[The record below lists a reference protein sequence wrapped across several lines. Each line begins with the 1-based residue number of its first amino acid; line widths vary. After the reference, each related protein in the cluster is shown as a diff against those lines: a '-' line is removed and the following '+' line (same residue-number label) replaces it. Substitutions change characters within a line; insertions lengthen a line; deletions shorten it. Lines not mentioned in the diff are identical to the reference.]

1 MTYIYKSATYF
12 CAAVLIQLWKFF
24 LLEES
29 FFSEC
34 AVTHTHVHTTT
45 INTEMTH
52 TDIQA
57 HNTYKI
63 ISGEMMIIDNA
74 LLKTKIKQMVE
85 FCRREI
91 ESGEIIV
98 YGWLR

>member
-1 MTYIYKSATYF
+1 
-12 CAAVLIQLWKFF
+12 
-24 LLEES
+24 
-29 FFSEC
+29 
-34 AVTHTHVHTTT
+34 
-45 INTEMTH
+45 MTH

-98 YGWLR
+98 YGWLW